1 MAFPPIIPFEPI
13 APLTVREFCFQ
24 MYRLISASN
33 PTVPLHGDDE
43 ALAVRVLNQILQS
56 YASSGLMLTIAKTVT
71 VPVNNGDFNIVFTDP
86 SYPTSQVLFETV
98 TLTTG
103 LPTFTVVDGTIYRV
117 GESVQGQGI
126 PFLTTIL
133 SIVGNVITLTAN
145 ATFTGSSNLR
155 FIHEIIVPGTVYI
168 KEGRLANLD
177 NAWLILNGV
186 TYPLIDKSR
195 DDYLSA
201 WKYDPLKGLPRFVI
215 TFPDTNVVTV
225 RLYPAP
231 SQYYQF
237 FLRGKF
243 QLPRLTVNDD
253 MSLVPEYWHL
263 YFMYATAKYVSKFK
277 GRGSAW
283 TDDLEAE
290 YRELKDNMESASE
303 VNLSIMGDE
312 QSLLNGAWRVRAGI

>member
-1 MAFPPIIPFEPI
+1 MF
-13 APLTVREFCFQ
+13 LTVREFVYQ

-43 ALAVRVLNQILQS
+43 SLAIRVLNQILQS

-71 VPVNNGDFNIVFTDP
+71 TPVNLGIREIVFCDP
-86 SYPTSQVLFETV
+86 SYPTPAIGTQTETV
-98 TLTTG
+98 TLTVGTDS
-103 LPTFTVVDGTIYRV
+103 FYVVDGSIYAV
-117 GESVQGQGI
+117 GEVVTGTGI
-126 PFLTTIL
+126 PPFPTTTIF
-133 SIVGNVITLTAN
+133 SISDNLITLSQN
-145 ATFTGSSNLR
+145 VLYTGSSLLT
-155 FIHEIIVPGTVYI
+155 FSAASDTVYI
-168 KEGRLANLD
+168 KLGRLANLD

-201 WKYDPLKGLPRFVI
+201 WKYDPLQGLPRFVI
-215 TFPDTNVVTV
+215 TFPNTNYVTL

-231 SQYYQF
+231 SQFYEFYC
-237 FLRGKF
+237 RGKF
-243 QLPRLTVNDD
+243 QLPYLTVNDD
-253 MSLVPEYWHL
+253 MSAVPEYWHL

-277 GRGSAW
+277 ARGSAW